1 MAIDLSKAT
10 DKKRHSQ
17 AYTDA
22 LYLKSRKQS
31 LMLREMIKE
40 MEEALEFLRSR
51 KQDARTKEAIKTI
64 IGQYTQA
71 QVMLAMSDQATT
83 WLGNHIS
90 EEEANGL

>member
-1 MAIDLSKAT
+1 MAIDLSKAA

-17 AYTDA
+17 AYTDG

-51 KQDARTKEAIKTI
+51 KQDSRTKTAIKTI
-64 IGQYTQA
+64 MGQYTQA

-90 EEEANGL
+90 EEEAHGL

>member
-10 DKKRHSQ
+10 DKKRHDQ

-22 LYLKSRKQS
+22 LYLKSRRQS

-51 KQDARTKEAIKTI
+51 KQDARTKTAIKTI
-64 IGQYTQA
+64 MGQYTQA